1 MTGEDIFTSKKKKE
15 AFKLKTKGQSITF
28 RLAKE
33 GYYFEG
39 LHFSKG
45 DDGKFKV
52 KHCPRVESNEYCE
65 TCDLF
70 FKARDAK
77 DEAGMRAYK
86 ATVNVFY
93 MVLDRVDST
102 LKVLQTTMGV
112 QKKLEG
118 YVATWKEAGKSMTDF
133 DLKLTRTEEAGNYY
147 TLTQIDSSISP
158 KLTSIEQD
166 ELQKAEEM
174 NLSDFIEDSEDK
186 IDVDNLPPF

>member
-52 KHCPRVESNEYCE
+52 THCPRVESQEHCD

-70 FKARDAK
+70 FKAQSAK
-77 DEAGMRAYK
+77 DETKMREYK
-86 ATVNVFY
+86 AGVNIFY
-93 MVLDRVDST
+93 MVLDRSDST

-112 QKKLEG
+112 QKKIKQLIAEWRA
-118 YVATWKEAGKSMTDF
+118 VGKNISDF

-147 TLTQIDSSISP
+147 DLKQIDSSISP
-158 KLTSIEQD
+158 KLTAIEED

-174 NLSDFIEDSEDK
+174 NLTDFIEDSEDK